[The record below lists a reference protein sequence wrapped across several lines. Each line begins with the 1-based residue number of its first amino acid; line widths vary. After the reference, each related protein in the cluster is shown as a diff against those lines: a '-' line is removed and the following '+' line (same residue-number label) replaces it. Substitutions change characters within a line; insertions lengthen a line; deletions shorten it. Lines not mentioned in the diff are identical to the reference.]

1 MHRFPK
7 KSINRPLIL
16 SPGGVYGWMDQCLE
30 YIFIP
35 NTIWPLLSRGIS
47 FFGGGWGTHIQWHV
61 TVWDRVILTLYLIQ
75 LNQLLAH
82 CTKSWRKEDWIIT
95 SNIPITIP
103 IDLRPSYQHQEYNHD
118 PRTIIQYTNDTSSSC
133 ATVSSLLV

>member
-1 MHRFPK
+1 MYRDGSMFVWC
-7 KSINRPLIL
+7 SIHIFQTLDIA
-16 SPGGVYGWMDQCLE
+16 YCL
-30 YIFIP
+30 P
-35 NTIWPLLSRGIS
+35 
-47 FFGGGWGTHIQWHV
+47 GGWGGRTHIQWHV

-95 SNIPITIP
+95 SKIPITIP
-103 IDLRPSYQHQEYNHD
+103 IDLRPSYKHQEYNHD
-118 PRTIIQYTNDTSSSC
+118 PRTIIQILKKRKEKRTIIQYTNDTSSSG